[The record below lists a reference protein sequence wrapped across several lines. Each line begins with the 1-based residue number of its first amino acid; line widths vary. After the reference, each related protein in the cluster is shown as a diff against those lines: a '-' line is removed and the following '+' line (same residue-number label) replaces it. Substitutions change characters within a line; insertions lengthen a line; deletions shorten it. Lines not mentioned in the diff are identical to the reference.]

1 MTVYRIKPSN
11 TQVNFLENPSA
22 SPVLQTATTNTFGAS
37 SFDKN
42 TKLTGIHGV
51 VHPSG
56 ELTYSDVA
64 SSINPVKPFALV
76 LNKTVPSGNADDILI
91 DQSAGASEVNMQY
104 LELNDVDNKL
114 VIKGS
119 GDPAK
124 SKTKVGVINAYAGN
138 ITVKNGANLQL
149 DSGRIV
155 NTTIKNEDTSIISFG
170 DFADVDGNVFRGVN
184 LNSQSLSIGSGGMI
198 DTTGSTSNKF
208 LISEE
213 QSITLSNLDKN
224 NAAVTSGTTV
234 GTIKTNT
241 LTNKGILTIENGRL
255 EGDLINVAGSSNGV
269 DLQDGEITGK
279 VTNTSGIFKMAGGQ
293 VQGNFEN
300 NGSAY
305 FSFENTKDAT
315 ISGSYTGNDESRMH
329 LTTGNYSLKVGGMS
343 LTSEKSVLIVG
354 FSDKGCKVSPSA
366 LAAIGRLDTDVNAL
380 GNAFDDISKDIGSQ
394 TLIDLGNKDGSFDA
408 GSIFITAMSNIK
420 KGTAVKIAKTTGKL
434 TDFKKIGL
442 MKDLEDELRHK
453 MTSFGRIPNIIF
465 DNFQLIRDDQN
476 IILVVLDNIS
486 KPWRRS
492 FSSRSLLAKNALN
505 RSFSHAN
512 SHMAGSFMASLTTG
526 ISGDMNAQTHQFGI
540 ASVTTSGGT
549 HTGKESHFL
558 GMNMKISSDS
568 SLGAYVGYS
577 SDMKKMTEFAAFH
590 LSKVGGFNLLSSVA
604 YGANSDQ
611 RTQGEIQLDTDTKS
625 LISQTK
631 LSKSFE
637 FSGTTLTPHMT
648 LGVGQIIDA
657 QNSLRDGSET
667 LTLTADS
674 TAGFGGLGMDIVHK
688 FNIDTV
694 AVQTFASLNYT
705 SEFGARSFTI
715 ADTTD
720 QISAST
726 ASLMLGV
733 KANVDSNSNLYAT
746 TQIEQT
752 GNVTDHKFTLGMNV
766 KF

>member
-1 MTVYRIKPSN
+1 
-11 TQVNFLENPSA
+11 
-22 SPVLQTATTNTFGAS
+22 
-37 SFDKN
+37 
-42 TKLTGIHGV
+42 
-51 VHPSG
+51 
-56 ELTYSDVA
+56 
-64 SSINPVKPFALV
+64 
-76 LNKTVPSGNADDILI
+76 
-91 DQSAGASEVNMQY
+91 
-104 LELNDVDNKL
+104 
-114 VIKGS
+114 
-119 GDPAK
+119 
-124 SKTKVGVINAYAGN
+124 
-138 ITVKNGANLQL
+138 
-149 DSGRIV
+149 
-155 NTTIKNEDTSIISFG
+155 
-170 DFADVDGNVFRGVN
+170 
-184 LNSQSLSIGSGGMI
+184 
-198 DTTGSTSNKF
+198 
-208 LISEE
+208 
-213 QSITLSNLDKN
+213 
-224 NAAVTSGTTV
+224 
-234 GTIKTNT
+234 
-241 LTNKGILTIENGRL
+241 
-255 EGDLINVAGSSNGV
+255 
-269 DLQDGEITGK
+269 
-279 VTNTSGIFKMAGGQ
+279 
-293 VQGNFEN
+293 
-300 NGSAY
+300 
-305 FSFENTKDAT
+305 
-315 ISGSYTGNDESRMH
+315 
-329 LTTGNYSLKVGGMS
+329 
-343 LTSEKSVLIVG
+343 
-354 FSDKGCKVSPSA
+354 
-366 LAAIGRLDTDVNAL
+366 
-380 GNAFDDISKDIGSQ
+380 
-394 TLIDLGNKDGSFDA
+394 
-408 GSIFITAMSNIK
+408 
-420 KGTAVKIAKTTGKL
+420 
-434 TDFKKIGL
+434 
-442 MKDLEDELRHK
+442 
-453 MTSFGRIPNIIF
+453 
-465 DNFQLIRDDQN
+465 
-476 IILVVLDNIS
+476 
-486 KPWRRS
+486 
-492 FSSRSLLAKNALN
+492 
-505 RSFSHAN
+505 
-512 SHMAGSFMASLTTG
+512 MAGSFMASLTTG